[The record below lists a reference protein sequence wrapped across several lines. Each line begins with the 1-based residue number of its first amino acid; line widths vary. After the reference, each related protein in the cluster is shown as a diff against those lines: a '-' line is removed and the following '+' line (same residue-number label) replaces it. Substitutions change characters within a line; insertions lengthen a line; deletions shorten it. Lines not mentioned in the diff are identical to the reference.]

1 MQLDVEVCSASI
13 KRQKVPTFAI
23 ARYSGGATKRHK
35 VPIFVIARYVGG
47 SHQAKEC
54 VNFF

>member
-1 MQLDVEVCSASI
+1 MQLDVEVCSAST

-54 VNFF
+54 VNFC